1 MRLRRSPG
9 LERVPRPA
17 APAFAMAQDA
27 VDDARVCNEGDDP
40 HAGAALAKERICLED
55 FPQKASP
62 QASGFP
68 GGVGIVLAEMSVY
81 CGTAAGARR

>member
-9 LERVPRPA
+9 LERVLRLA
-17 APAFAMAQDA
+17 ALAFPMAQDA
-27 VDDARVCNEGDDP
+27 VDDPHVCNKRDDL
-40 HAGAALAKERICLED
+40 HAGAALAKERVCFED